1 MTKLNKKENQF
12 INDNFGSEEI
22 FRSYCEDRI
31 QMNQIGINKEDP
43 KSDNGKVT
51 TGIVLERYFDQ
62 ESGTIYLQLLVNNKI
77 RDVVADEFTEYK
89 ITHAM
94 ESMYDGSSDYTK
106 QEIDE
111 LEFLVDKPFL
121 LHIDDE
127 DVVTLIKPL
136 RCDIYDEAFAIYR
149 KFNAA

>member
-62 ESGTIYLQLLVNNKI
+62 ESGTIFLQLLVNNKI
-77 RDVVADEFTEYK
+77 RDVVADDLTEAN
-89 ITHAM
+89 IARAM
-94 ESMYDGSSDYTK
+94 ESMYGGSSDYTK

-121 LHIDDE
+121 LSIDDE

-149 KFNAA
+149 KMIAA

>member
-1 MTKLNKKENQF
+1 MTKLNKKETQF

-31 QMNQIGINKEDP
+31 QMYQVGINKEDP
-43 KSDNGKVT
+43 KIDNGKVT
-51 TGIVLERYFDQ
+51 TGIVLERCFDQ
-62 ESGTIYLQLLVNNKI
+62 ESGTIFLQLLVNNKI
-77 RDVVADEFTEYK
+77 RDVVADELTEAN
-89 ITHAM
+89 IARAM

-121 LHIDDE
+121 LSIDDE

-149 KFNAA
+149 KMIAA